1 MFLSAKPGPPPVS
14 KAPLD
19 HESLRDVIDLSLWAG
34 QLLLQHGAES
44 ARIEETVHRL
54 GTGLGA
60 DWMDVLVSPNA
71 IAVTT
76 VSGQEFRTKIRR
88 VVSIGVNMHI
98 LDEVNTVRRQVE
110 SGAFDRQQVRESFQR
125 IDHLPKQYS
134 RWQVVLMV
142 GLACAAFS
150 RLFGG
155 DWAVFGVTFTAS
167 ACAMWV
173 RQELQRR
180 YFNALVV
187 VIITAFVAAVIASG
201 AALFKLSPQPQTA
214 LAASVLLLVPGAHLI
229 NAAEDLIAGHLV
241 IGMVRGVIGGLVAL
255 GIALGMVVAI
265 RLLGVSGL

>member
-1 MFLSAKPGPPPVS
+1 MFLRAKPRPLPVA
-14 KAPLD
+14 KPPLD

-54 GTGLGA
+54 GTALGA
-60 DWMDVLVSPNA
+60 DWMDILVSPNA

-76 VSGQEFRTKIRR
+76 VSGIEFRTKIRR
-88 VVSIGVNMHI
+88 VVSISVNMHI
-98 LDEVNTVRRQVE
+98 LDEVNTVSRWVE
-110 SGAFDRQQVRESFQR
+110 TGALDRHQVREAFQR
-125 IDHLPKQYS
+125 IDKLPKQYG
-134 RWQVVLMV
+134 RWQIIIMV

-155 DWAVFGVTFTAS
+155 DWPVFGVTFLAA

-173 RQELQRR
+173 RQELNRR
-180 YFNALVV
+180 YFNALLV
-187 VIITAFVAAVIASG
+187 VIITAFVAAVVASS

-214 LAASVLLLVPGAHLI
+214 LAASVLLLVPGVHLI

-241 IGMVRGVIGGLVAL
+241 IGIVRGVIGGLLSL
-255 GIALGMVVAI
+255 GIALGIVLAI